1 MFGNTNR
8 RLEVNDSLSSHRGSS
23 LLFQTT
29 EKRTKKTS
37 EDTFSVLIV
46 DDIVDVHRLTKMV
59 LKNFEFEGKSLKLLN
74 AYSAKDAIDQLSRSE
89 DIAVV
94 LLDIVMESSDAG
106 LQVVNHIRNVLH
118 DNTVRIILRTGEP
131 GATPEKSIILE
142 YDINDYLSKAEITST
157 KLTMSLVTALRSYRD
172 IKRASE
178 LQEAKLKAEGD
189 SRDALAA
196 SLAKSQFLA
205 HMSHEIRTP
214 MNGILGM
221 ADVLLTS
228 GLNKEQSEYIGI
240 IRSSGS
246 SLLTIINDI
255 LDFSKIEAGKMDL
268 DVVRFNLHSL
278 ISEIHSLYRIEAKKN
293 NLLFDIAIDSNIPM
307 QVYGDPIR
315 LRQILQNLI
324 NNAMKFTDSGGEV
337 HLSVVRLPNVDRGIR
352 ETEDDTLN
360 LQFCVTDTGIGIATE
375 VQSTLFLPFIQGD
388 ASTTRKYGGTGLGL
402 QISKNLCELMG
413 GDISIVSEAG
423 KGATF
428 VFNIK
433 VGVVECDL
441 GIQSEGDMYP
451 QPDREAK
458 DIFVLVVEDN
468 IVNQKVATALLG
480 KLGYHFIVVNNGK
493 EAVAAVQQ
501 DKFDLVLM
509 DCMMPVLDGYD
520 ATIQIRG
527 VEEFARLPII
537 AMSASAL
544 PIERRKCA
552 ESGMNDFISKP
563 VDLATLKKTLRK
575 WH

>member
-8 RLEVNDSLSSHRGSS
+8 RLEESDSLSSHRGGS

-29 EKRTKKTS
+29 EKRTTKTN
-37 EDTFSVLIV
+37 EEAFSVLIV

-59 LKNFEFEGKSLKLLN
+59 LKNFEFEGKSLNLLN
-74 AYSAKDAIDQLSRSE
+74 AYSAKDAIDQLSRCE
-89 DIAVV
+89 EVAVV

-131 GATPEKSIILE
+131 GAAPEKSIILE
-142 YDINDYLSKAEITST
+142 YDINDYLSKAEVTST

-178 LQEAKLKAEGD
+178 LNDAKLKAEGD

-228 GLNKEQSEYIGI
+228 GLNQQQSEYIEI

-268 DVVRFNLHSL
+268 DNVRFNMHNL
-278 ISEIHSLYRIEAKKN
+278 ISEIQSLYRIESKKN
-293 NLLFDIAIDSNIPM
+293 NLLFDTTIDANIPTE
-307 QVYGDPIR
+307 VFGDPIR

-337 HLSVVRLPNVDRGIR
+337 RLSVVCLPNR
-352 ETEDDTLN
+352 EANIKGAYADTLN
-360 LQFCVTDTGIGIATE
+360 LQFSVTDTGIGIAPDI
-375 VQSTLFLPFIQGD
+375 QSTLFLPFIQGD

-402 QISKNLCELMG
+402 QISRCLCELMG
-413 GDISIVSEAG
+413 GSIRIISEVG
-423 KGATF
+423 QGATF
-428 VFNIK
+428 VFDIK
-433 VGVVECDL
+433 VGAVVEDVSASKDDND
-441 GIQSEGDMYP
+441 IYP
-451 QPDREAK
+451 QPHKAAK
-458 DIFVLVVEDN
+458 DISVLVVEDN

-480 KLGYHFIVVNNGK
+480 KLGYHVTVVNNGE
-493 EAVAAVQQ
+493 EAVAAVLR
-501 DKFDLVLM
+501 DSFDLVLM

-520 ATIQIRG
+520 ATLQIRDIG
-527 VEEFARLPII
+527 TFNQLPII

-544 PIERRKCA
+544 PVERRKIGRA
-552 ESGMNDFISKP
+552 H
-563 VDLATLKKTLRK
+563 V
-575 WH
+575 